1 MPDTE
6 KLGRDGQSGSGAPRP
21 VVLVLLGCFSTGVE
35 ATGPNQNLLG
45 MVRALSHRYRFRVL
59 AEAVPGDTVGEWQV
73 LQGVEQMPLESIKGF
88 VPGLRAAIAATPHD
102 AILSNGFFD
111 RGFTIPSLLLRKLR
125 LIPRRPYL
133 LATHGEFSP
142 GALAISARLKAAYL
156 AVVRR
161 FGLLDD
167 VTLQSTTELETSE
180 IRAGFPSFDGPIAMT
195 PVIRSIPSMPDRTA
209 APGEGPLRVVFL
221 SRIDRKKNLH
231 YALECLAR
239 AGIEATYDIYGPV
252 SDEAYWRE
260 CQAVIRAMP
269 PNVTVTHRGVVTQRE
284 VPHVLSRYDLFFMP
298 TLGENFGH
306 AIVDALAVGLPV
318 LISDQTSWR
327 GLETAHAGWDI
338 PLDDRDATIAA
349 LRWLDAAG
357 PDERLRLSAGAHR
370 YITDKLADDDAVHA
384 TQSCLDQLI
393 GPRDAASA
401 S

>member
-1 MPDTE
+1 MSET
-6 KLGRDGQSGSGAPRP
+6 GSRHRSGQADSATPLP

-59 AEAVPGDTVGEWQV
+59 AEAVPGDKVGEWQM
-73 LQGVEQMPLESIKGF
+73 LQGVEQMPLKSVKGF

-111 RGFTIPSLLLRKLR
+111 RGFTIPSLLLRKLG
-125 LIPRRPYL
+125 LIPQRPYL

-156 AVVRR
+156 AVVCRYR
-161 FGLLDD
+161 LLDG
-167 VTLQSTTELETSE
+167 VTLQSTTDLETSE
-180 IRAGFPSFDGPIAMT
+180 IRAGFPAFDGPVAMT
-195 PVIRSIPSMPDRTA
+195 PVIRSIPPMPDRVA
-209 APGEGPLRVVFL
+209 RPGEGPLRIVFL

-239 AGIEATYDIYGPV
+239 ADIEAIYDIYGPV
-252 SDEAYWRE
+252 SDDAYWRE
-260 CQAVIRAMP
+260 CQAVIRTMP
-269 PNVTVTHRGVVTQRE
+269 PNVTVTHRGVATQRE
-284 VPHVLSRYDLFFMP
+284 VPLVLSQYDLFFMP

-318 LISDQTSWR
+318 LISDQTNWR
-327 GLETAHAGWDI
+327 GLADARAGWDI
-338 PLDDRDATIAA
+338 QLDDTDATIDA
-349 LRWLDAAG
+349 LRWLDAAEA
-357 PDERLRLSAGAHR
+357 DERLRLSAGAHR
-370 YITDKLADDDAVHA
+370 YITAKLADDDAVRA
-384 TQSCLDQLI
+384 TQTCLDALV

-401 S
+401 A

>member
-1 MPDTE
+1 MAEAE
-6 KLGRDGQSGSGAPRP
+6 KRDEAVHRDSRTSLP

-59 AEAVPGDTVGEWQV
+59 AEAVPGDKVGKWQM
-73 LQGVEQMPLESIKGF
+73 LQGVEQMPLKAVKGV

-111 RGFTIPSLLLRKLR
+111 RGFTIPSLLMRKLR

-142 GALAISARLKAAYL
+142 GALAISARLKSAYL
-156 AVVRR
+156 AAVRR
-161 FGLLDD
+161 LGLLEE
-167 VTLQSTTELETSE
+167 VTLQSTTDLETSE
-180 IRAGFPSFDGPIAMT
+180 IRAGFRSFDGPIAMT
-195 PVIRSIPSMPDRTA
+195 PVIRSVPPMPARA
-209 APGEGPLRVVFL
+209 AGPGEGPLRVVFL

-231 YALECLAR
+231 YALECLAS
-239 AGIEATYDIYGPV
+239 AGIKAAYDIYGPV

-260 CQAVIRAMP
+260 CQAVIRTMP
-269 PNVTVTHRGVVTQRE
+269 CNVTVTHRGVVTQRE
-284 VPHVLSRYDLFFMP
+284 VPLVLSQYDLFFMP

-318 LISDQTSWR
+318 LISDQTNWR
-327 GLETAHAGWDI
+327 DLEAIRAGWDI
-338 PLDDRDATIAA
+338 PLDDREATIAA

-357 PDERLRLSAGAHR
+357 PDERWRLSVGAHR
-370 YITDKLADDDAVHA
+370 YITEKLADDDAVRA

-393 GPRDAASA
+393 GPRDVASA
-401 S
+401 P